1 MFCGGFPNVNMTLG
15 NGWSV
20 AISLIGVE
28 TSRVAAVF
36 MAVSWAFVEVR
47 TMAGVC
53 GGDRA
58 FFTSS
63 SL

>member
-1 MFCGGFPNVNMTLG
+1 MFWGGFPNVNMTLG
-15 NGWSV
+15 NSCGV

-53 GGDRA
+53 GGDGA
-58 FFTSS
+58 IFTSS